1 MVDTNHE
8 KRCPLAAVDR
18 RLAQVHQHWHEA
30 ERAYFNP
37 DNFLVAIQTA
47 IQTLRTV
54 TFILQSNKRL
64 FVNFDVWYDPWQ
76 DKLRADP
83 LMRWMVDARNKI
95 EKQGDLEMHSF
106 VRAEI
111 MASYYDDGPR
121 EDVPAELFQNPAE
134 LIRQISSDSYK
145 AHAFRDGTL
154 RLQRRWIENTLPDHE
169 LLDAVGLAYGKLAEL
184 VADAHLHLG
193 LLTPSTIAGEND
205 HSIGR
210 SERGGRPPCM
220 IGHSDTR
227 TQNLWLATGEP
238 MMVKQKQIEFNRE
251 VAEQTAKK
259 YQIDPRE
266 IAPKTISAPE
276 ELLDTLFA
284 TGRKMITIS
293 GYHDT
298 IAFLLRGHIPVKI
311 VQLALQEHGEK
322 YLVFRNLANE
332 VTKCGADGMILI
344 GEVWRALFDPDQPY
358 RRAADSPEKTEYL
371 SALLVTKAGEPKQ
384 LQAKINRIGEAASL
398 EETQTLLDQAPI
410 MFSPIYQAW
419 GRELPAAWKDV
430 FTSRDGATEL

>member
-1 MVDTNHE
+1 MTDKNHE
-8 KRCPLAAVDR
+8 KRCPLAVVDR

-30 ERAYFNP
+30 EQAYFDP
-37 DNFLVAIQTA
+37 EDFLVAIQTA

-64 FVNFDVWYDPWQ
+64 FSNFEVWYDPWQ

-121 EDVPAELFQNPAE
+121 EDVSAELFQSPAE

-145 AHAFRDGTL
+145 AHAFKDGIL

-184 VADAHLHLG
+184 VADAHLQLG
-193 LLTPSTIAGEND
+193 LPAPSTMAGETD

-227 TQNLWLATGEP
+227 TQNIWLATGES
-238 MMVKQKQIEFNRE
+238 MEVTQKQVEYDRE
-251 VAEQTAKK
+251 VAEQAATQ
-259 YQIDPRE
+259 YQIDPTE
-266 IAPKTISAPE
+266 IAPSTISAPE

-284 TGRKMITIS
+284 TARKMITAS

-298 IAFLLRGHIPVKI
+298 IAFLLRGHMPVQI

-332 VTKCGADGMILI
+332 VTKCGADGMILV
-344 GEVWRALFDPDQPY
+344 GEIWTAPFDPNQPY
-358 RRAADSPEKTEYL
+358 QRAADSPEKAEYL
-371 SALLVTKAGEPKQ
+371 SAVLVTRTGEPKQ
-384 LQAKINRIGEAASL
+384 LRAKINRVGETTSL
-398 EETQTLLDQAPI
+398 EDGQTMLDQAPI
-410 MFSPIYQAW
+410 MFSPIYRAW
-419 GRELPAAWKDV
+419 GRELPAAWKD
-430 FTSRDGATEL
+430 FFKSRDGAIEL